1 MGKGVRWKMVWEMG
15 KNKNQL
21 GGGESEVARCN
32 FMDIIEVPPSKN
44 TFEHSVKFTLK
55 ESENYASAE

>member
-1 MGKGVRWKMVWEMG
+1 MENSMGNGQKYKP
-15 KNKNQL
+15 L
-21 GGGESEVARCN
+21 GGGVVSEGARCN
-32 FMDIIEVPPSKN
+32 SMDIIEVPPSKN